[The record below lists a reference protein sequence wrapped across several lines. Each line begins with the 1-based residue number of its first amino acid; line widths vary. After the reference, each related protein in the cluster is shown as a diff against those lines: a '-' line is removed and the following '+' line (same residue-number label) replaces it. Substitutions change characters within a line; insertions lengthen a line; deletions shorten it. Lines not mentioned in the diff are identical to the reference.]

1 MARLGVVDDGWRRL
15 DADVVKDY
23 LLQDLLTSGEVDDVL
38 VVPLADG
45 RTVMPRELAGLVHTP
60 SRC

>member
-1 MARLGVVDDGWRRL
+1 VARLGVVDDGWRRL

-45 RTVMPRELAGLVHTP
+45 RTVMPRELAGLVRTP